1 LKPRI
6 RQSLLFIVLVSSV
19 LSVSAV
25 KLWSRLMSPPSTADV
40 RELAEKA
47 PIVFRGR
54 VAKVRSAEHRPHAY
68 GVDSFATF
76 DVDRLYRGSVGKD
89 PSIQYGVDSFA
100 TFDVDR
106 LYRGS
111 VRKDPTIHFVYSGSD
126 TGMDGH
132 NCIDFQP
139 DTYWLVFAVEKSGQ
153 LELFDDCEGAL
164 AISPLLGP
172 QLKDFAWLVQMEAD
186 FLAGLN
192 DAAAAN
198 RIVSIQRLGGLK
210 SPSCQDALHRVID
223 KADQNEANW
232 AVYAALRTGDISVL
246 PRVKHILSVGE
257 MSSPE
262 RQIAFELKNV
272 SDPNAVPD
280 LIAILARAPG
290 ELTRLS
296 VLTALAEKI
305 RDPRALPILADH
317 LSGDAESSQYLALE
331 GLENITREKAC
342 SVPNGSNTQNFAS
355 RIRQCKLWWEEK
367 GKFQSWDKD

>member
-1 LKPRI
+1 MLTI
-6 RQSLLFIVLVSSV
+6 SAVSFG
-19 LSVSAV
+19 AV
-25 KLWSRLMSPPSTADV
+25 KLWARLMSPPSMADV
-40 RELAEKA
+40 RDLAEKA

-54 VAKVRSAEHRPHAY
+54 VAQIFSHAY
-68 GVDSFATF
+68 LPDSFGLDSLATIH
-76 DVDRLYRGSVGKD
+76 VDRLYRGSVPENVTFHFIQ
-89 PSIQYGVDSFA
+89 PSPAF
-100 TFDVDR
+100 
-106 LYRGS
+106 
-111 VRKDPTIHFVYSGSD
+111 
-126 TGMDGH
+126 MDGH

-139 DTYWLVFAVEKSGQ
+139 DTYWLVFAVEKDGQ

-172 QLKDFAWLVQMEAD
+172 HLKDSDWLAQMEAD

-192 DAAAAN
+192 DAAASN
-198 RIVSIQRLGGLK
+198 RIASIQRLGGLK
-210 SPSCQDALHRVID
+210 LPSSQAVLHRVMD
-223 KADQNEANW
+223 RAGKNEANW

-342 SVPNGSNTQNFAS
+342 SLPNGSNTQNFAS

>member
-1 LKPRI
+1 
-6 RQSLLFIVLVSSV
+6 VLVSSV

-54 VAKVRSAEHRPHAY
+54 AAKVRSAEHRPHAY

-76 DVDRLYRGSVGKD
+76 DVDRLYRGSVGND

-100 TFDVDR
+100 TIDVDR
-106 LYRGS
+106 SYRGS

-172 QLKDFAWLVQMEAD
+172 QLKDFAWLAQMEAD

-210 SPSCQDALHRVID
+210 LPSSQDALHREID

-246 PRVKHILSVGE
+246 PNVEQMLSVGE

-262 RQIAFELKNV
+262 GEIAFELKNV
-272 SDPNAVPD
+272 NDPKAVPD
-280 LIAILARAPG
+280 LIAILAHAPG
-290 ELTRLS
+290 ELSRTS
-296 VLTALAEKI
+296 VLTALAETIK
-305 RDPRALPILADH
+305 DPRAVPILADH
-317 LSGDAESSQYLALE
+317 LSSTDESTQYLALE
-331 GLENITREKAC
+331 GLRNITHEVAC
-342 SVPNGSNTQNFAS
+342 SPSESSNTENLEW
-355 RIRQCKLWWEEK
+355 RVRQCKLWWKEK
-367 GKFQSWDKD
+367 GKFQPWGSD